1 MQQMRQMHLIRRAGR
16 SVRPMAIAAGFG
28 LALAASAPAAAQ
40 ELPSAEAIAAQVQEQ
55 VGLAGISVGATGGS
69 FTVVSPE
76 ESGAALGEIGAN
88 GGTSVAT
95 GDDQGSIATGGGAF
109 ATDG

>member
-1 MQQMRQMHLIRRAGR
+1 MLQMQQMHQDRRSGR
-16 SVRPMAIAAGFG
+16 SARRLAVVAGLG
-28 LALAASAPAAAQ
+28 LALAAGGPAAAQ
-40 ELPSAEAIAAQVQEQ
+40 DLPSAEAIAAAVQEQ
-55 VGLAGISVGATGGS
+55 VGLAGIAVGATGGS

-95 GDDQGSIATGGGAF
+95 GDDQGSNATGGGAF